1 MSFLARGNAEA
12 TGKASIEKLRDLRVS
27 ARDFELCNFR
37 VFLPKS
43 VLNDIIIV
51 YSSRLKSPVFSTL
64 AAQRGRGLTV
74 GEAHFA
80 WTSGPRPYR
89 RRYIGVSFAFGTF
102 LHFSATMSTPEYTPE
117 PPRPQRPSSLPFLVL
132 FLCFLFGIWAIPW
145 VAYPIS
151 YAINR
156 GAEKAKLEAAKEM
169 LAEMEKAEQAGKSVP
184 QATIIPWVV
193 KKVGPSVV
201 GIKTHEV
208 QQRPASFNDFFQGRR
223 SGGYEQVFG
232 EGSGV
237 IVDKEGYIL
246 TNYHVVANADEIQ
259 VRLSD
264 GRDINKVVLIGYDR
278 ETDLAVL
285 KIEVSDLNAMEWG
298 NSDAADVGDAVL
310 AIGNPFG
317 LSHTVTQGIISAK
330 ERLNPIP
337 AGPAVQEFLQTDAAI
352 NPGNSGGPLVNMQG
366 QLIGINTAIYG
377 ETYQGIGFAIPS
389 SLAEKV
395 YKQIRKTGGNL
406 THGRLGVQLED
417 VAKSHAEQNG
427 IKSGKGAIIVR
438 VLPNSPAEK
447 AGLEDGDIIVKWGDT
462 DITGSTQLTHSVI
475 LTPPNTEVPITVI
488 RNGETIEKTVTV
500 ETRSAQ

>member
-1 MSFLARGNAEA
+1 
-12 TGKASIEKLRDLRVS
+12 
-27 ARDFELCNFR
+27 
-37 VFLPKS
+37 
-43 VLNDIIIV
+43 
-51 YSSRLKSPVFSTL
+51 
-64 AAQRGRGLTV
+64 
-74 GEAHFA
+74 
-80 WTSGPRPYR
+80 
-89 RRYIGVSFAFGTF
+89 
-102 LHFSATMSTPEYTPE
+102 MSTPESIPE

-184 QATIIPWVV
+184 QAAMIPWVI

-201 GIKTHEV
+201 GIKTQEV
-208 QQRPASFNDFFQGRR
+208 QQRAASFNDFFQGRR
-223 SGGYEQVFG
+223 AGGYEQVFG

-237 IVDKEGYIL
+237 IVDKEGKESYIL
-246 TNYHVVANADEIQ
+246 TNYHVVGNADEIQ

-264 GRDINKVVLIGYDR
+264 GRDINKVALIGYDR

-285 KIEVSDLNAMEWG
+285 KIDVSELNAMEWG
-298 NSDAADVGDAVL
+298 NSDAAEVGETVL

-337 AGPAVQEFLQTDAAI
+337 NGPAVQEFLQTDAAI
-352 NPGNSGGPLVNMQG
+352 NPGNSGGPLVDSQG

-389 SLAEKV
+389 SLAKKV
-395 YKQIRKTGGNL
+395 YQQIRKNGGNL
-406 THGRLGVQLED
+406 THGRLGVELED

-427 IKSGKGAIIVR
+427 IESGKGALIVN
-438 VLPNSPAEK
+438 VLSNSPAEK
-447 AGLEDGDIIVKWGDT
+447 AGLEDGDIIVKWGDA
-462 DITGSTQLTHSVI
+462 DIAGSRQLMHSVI

-488 RNGETIEKTVTV
+488 RNGEKIEKTVV
-500 ETRSAQ
+500 VGTRPAQ